1 MKRLF
6 TFALALMTAFGLSAQ
21 GIYQFADPS
30 FEQYTGTD
38 TEPGN
43 GWNSFNSATGS
54 MAGMG
59 KGSSPKP
66 SSVSPGANG
75 TGRAVKIFSKSI
87 LGKKANGNLTT
98 GMINMG
104 SMTPAD
110 ASNHNYTKRS
120 DATHSLRFA
129 GRPDAVTF
137 YAKFKSGGS
146 PNGRGQFILHGD
158 VDFRDPE
165 VSDQAS
171 YRIGKASALVN
182 ASSDWV
188 KYEAK
193 FSYDQAQGNVQYL
206 LATFTTNPTPGGSA
220 NDELIVDEIY
230 FIYYHALT
238 ALSYNGK
245 SLNPSE
251 NGGSFDLSAEEYS
264 ESKLSYTVKGAGA
277 TVEKSFNKSTG
288 VLTLTVKGSD
298 YASNANSKTVY
309 TLQFAKSENPDP
321 DPNPEPDPDP
331 NPGTEVKPLGAPVS
345 TLTELKNSVTYAL
358 YNPAYTA
365 YAKYAPTYSTS
376 YVWTAGMKGDN
387 TSHALASQTYAEPF
401 DPAAKSDAWMV
412 VTFNGK
418 YYIYNMEAKK
428 FLTTPD
434 PNSTTAGREITFSST
449 PVGMTAVELSN
460 SSFALTAGGGDYSYM
475 CAAPQL
481 TNSPLSIWDTQD
493 AGSAWQ
499 FMVNPKVEADLS
511 VLALIDASIKPDVD
525 VNVEPQGGIITNL
538 DEIRDDKTYTIYNP
552 TFKAYAI
559 YDQNYA
565 STSSYV
571 WAAEMIGDAGHPL
584 YTQNYSKPLDTT
596 AEGSSWMI
604 VPFDGKFYFYNVGAD
619 KFLSVPDYN
628 GETKPVT
635 FTESVI
641 SLFME
646 DMGGGNFAITQH
658 GGSKEYLCA
667 APQNYI
673 APLSIWEKTDAGAAW
688 QLRENPNVAAQSDI
702 LERIYPTAIQGVQT
716 DAVRKGVYTISG
728 VYLGAKTV
736 NLPAGLYIIDGKK
749 VLVK

>member
-21 GIYQFADPS
+21 GIYQFADPG
-30 FEQYTGTD
+30 FEQYTGSE

-43 GWNSFNSATGS
+43 GWNSFNSATGTMS
-54 MAGMG
+54 GMG

-75 TGRAVKIFSKSI
+75 TNRAVKIYSKSI
-87 LGKKANGNLTT
+87 MGKKANGNLTT

-110 ASNHNYTKRS
+110 ASNHNYTKRD

-146 PNGRGQFILHGD
+146 PNGRGNFILHGD

-171 YRIGKASALVN
+171 YRIGKASVLIN

-188 KYEAK
+188 KYEGQ

-331 NPGTEVKPLGAPVS
+331 NPGTEVKPLGTPVS

-365 YAKYAPTYSTS
+365 YAKYAPAYSTS
-376 YVWTAGMKGDN
+376 YVWTAGMKGDDS
-387 TSHALASQTYAEPF
+387 SHKLASETYSGPF
-401 DPAAKSDAWMV
+401 DATSENDAWMV
-412 VTFNGK
+412 VTHGGK
-418 YYIYNMEAKK
+418 YYIYNMGAKK

-434 PNSTTAGREITFSST
+434 PNNTNAGREITFSST

-499 FMVNPKVEADLS
+499 FMVNPNVEADLS

-559 YDQNYA
+559 YDEVYA
-565 STSSYV
+565 SSASYV

-604 VPFDGKFYFYNVGAD
+604 VPFDGKFYFYNVGAE
-619 KFLSVPDYN
+619 KFLSVPAYN

-635 FTESVI
+635 LTESVT
-641 SLFME
+641 SLFIE
-646 DMGGGNFAITQH
+646 DMGSGNFAITQH

-667 APQNYI
+667 APQSYI
-673 APLSIWEKTDAGAAW
+673 APLSIWEKTDAGASW
-688 QLRENPNVAAQSDI
+688 QLRENPNVAAQSEI

-716 DAVRKGVYTISG
+716 DVVRKGVYTISG
-728 VYLGAKTV
+728 VYLGAKAT

>member
-30 FEQYTGTD
+30 FEQYTGSD
-38 TEPGN
+38 TEPGH
-43 GWNSFNSATGS
+43 GWNSFNSATGG

-75 TGRAVKIFSKSI
+75 TNRAVKIYSKSI

-110 ASNHNYTKRS
+110 ASNHNYTKRD

-146 PNGRGQFILHGD
+146 PNGRGNFILHGD
-158 VDFRDPE
+158 VNFRDPE
-165 VSDQAS
+165 VSDQSS
-171 YRIGKASALVN
+171 YRIGKASVLVN

-188 KYEAK
+188 KYEGK

-220 NDELIVDEIY
+220 NDELQIDEIY
-230 FIYYHALT
+230 FIYYHSLT

-245 SLNPSE
+245 SLSPAD
-251 NGGSFDLSAEEYS
+251 NGGNYDVSTEEYS

-331 NPGTEVKPLGAPVS
+331 NPGTEVQPLSAPVAS
-345 TLTELKNSVTYAL
+345 LDELKNSVTYAL

-365 YAKYAPTYSTS
+365 YAKYAPAYSAS
-376 YVWTAGMKGDN
+376 YVWTAGMKGDDA
-387 TSHALASQTYAEPF
+387 SHALASQTYAEPF

-434 PNSTTAGREITFSST
+434 PNNANAGREITFSST

-460 SSFALTAGGGDYSYM
+460 SSFALTAGGGDYNYM

-499 FMVNPKVEADLS
+499 FMVNPNVEADLS
-511 VLALIDASIKPDVD
+511 VLAMIDASIKPDVD

-538 DEIRDDKTYTIYNP
+538 DEIRDDKTYTLYNP

-559 YDQNYA
+559 YDEVYA
-565 STSSYV
+565 SSASYV
-571 WAAEMIGDAGHPL
+571 WAAEMIGDAGHTL

-596 AEGSSWMI
+596 AEGSSWMV
-604 VPFDGKFYFYNVGAD
+604 VPFDGKFYFYNVGAE
-619 KFLSVPDYN
+619 KFLSVPAYN
-628 GETKPVT
+628 GETKPTT
-635 FTESVI
+635 FTSEATG
-641 SLFME
+641 LFVE
-646 DMGGGNFAITQH
+646 DLGSGNFAITQH
-658 GGSKEYLCA
+658 AGSKEYLCA
-667 APQNYI
+667 APQSYI
-673 APLSIWEKTDAGAAW
+673 SPISIWEKTDAGAAW
-688 QLRENPNVAAQSDI
+688 QLRENPNVAAKSDI

-716 DAVRKGVYTISG
+716 GVARQGVYSISG
-728 VYLGAKTV
+728 VYLGTKAV
-736 NLPAGLYIIDGKK
+736 NLPAGVYIIDGKK